1 MLVWLCRLGSISLSP
16 LPRMPPLSRSWA
28 GPALRLPSERSDDNH
43 YFEQASDAPQ
53 VSDRP
58 RSRPTWTP
66 RWGGDPRE
74 PGVRGRSCVESR
86 ADSRRLSAVTAAN
99 AGPSSL
105 RARIEAAIAGQDAP
119 TVTLGAGCQLGAKPL
134 IVTDDAVVVGPV
146 RRITTGVADQA
157 DVVRVGAA
165 LTYARAADAATVTR
179 RKAAA
184 VSEAARRRVGRRG
197 RSAGITRVAFG
208 ACVRVACP
216 ARTSGIRQRAGR
228 RAPVH
233 RLGKHRGH
241 VVAAFGS
248 IIRPSVVRRVRR
260 CAFEIRDRL
269 ASDVQAQ
276 ARNPQ
281 RSSTTA
287 WQPTVTGAWCQRSSV
302 CSGVGASAFG
312 MPSQSLHEMAND
324 SATPG
329 S

>member
-1 MLVWLCRLGSISLSP
+1 MRPAAGALVARA
-16 LPRMPPLSRSWA
+16 RR
-28 GPALRLPSERSDDNH
+28 RRR
-43 YFEQASDAPQ
+43 
-53 VSDRP
+53 RP
-58 RSRPTWTP
+58 
-66 RWGGDPRE
+66 
-74 PGVRGRSCVESR
+74 
-86 ADSRRLSAVTAAN
+86 SAVTAAN

-105 RARIEAAIAGQDAP
+105 RTRIEAAIAGQDAP

-134 IVTDDAVVVGPV
+134 IVTDEAVVVGPI
-146 RRITTGVADQA
+146 RRITTSVADEA

-165 LTYARAADAATVTR
+165 LTYARATDAATVTR

-184 VSEAARRRVGRRG
+184 VSETARRRVGRRG
-197 RSAGITRVAFG
+197 RSAGITRVAFVAG
-208 ACVRVACP
+208 VRVACP

-233 RLGKHRGH
+233 RLGKRRRR

-248 IIRPSVVRRVRR
+248 IIGPSVVRRVRR

-269 ASDVQAQ
+269 ARDVQAQ

-281 RSSTTA
+281 RSSAAA
-287 WQPTVTGAWCQRSSV
+287 WQPTVTGASCQRGSV

-312 MPSQSLHEMAND
+312 MPSQSLHEMSND